1 MARKDEPTHAGGG
14 GRCVP
19 RRDLAPR
26 WRELRPAAPHPIPLP
41 RSAHPG
47 CRRDTPETC
56 TLVDSTRPHHP
67 SHRPLPWLCGQERMG
82 VESEVRTEEGGHRG
96 GRFLPP
102 PSSSHLP
109 PPPFLSCCHL
119 SEPLTTNEGRRVEM
133 WAPTLCS
140 LVLSALC
147 LLVALVGL
155 FTSLLTEGSLRHVG
169 GARNPGPKNEIL
181 IRSPS

>member
-1 MARKDEPTHAGGG
+1 MNPRMPGGG
-14 GRCVP
+14 GGAFLAEIWL
-19 RRDLAPR
+19 RDGVSCGLQPPTQSPSPAQHTRGAGETLP
-26 WRELRPAAPHPIPLP
+26 RPA
-41 RSAHPG
+41 
-47 CRRDTPETC
+47 
-56 TLVDSTRPHHP
+56 HP

-96 GRFLPP
+96 GRLLPP